1 MDDKS
6 KKSTR
11 STTAA
16 NQASSSLLNKVNLT
30 NTAKNAPHITTTT
43 SSISTNPTT
52 TKNSTSSIHMTSN
65 ENEYDDDFYLNNDD
79 DDDEDV
85 IDDYDDEED
94 YANDDDDDED
104 IIMEEDDT
112 KSLKIDSNHNKNTIV
127 TTNRSVSN
135 AINLPPVNKPSTSNQ
150 VSSSLSASL
159 MTSKNKDESN
169 LPASTSLSSQRASG
183 YLGNQTSR
191 KRNVEL
197 DDEFKYEVLTP
208 DKIVNHMIDC
218 IKEVNQV
225 LELPPTTT
233 RILLHHFRWDK
244 EKLME
249 RFYDGDQDRLFK
261 EAHIVSP
268 FKSVNS
274 GGGGGV
280 VNNVATSSN
289 SSSKKVGFILCHIGE
304 IFTCIKMGIFIPAPN
319 I

>member
-6 KKSTR
+6 KKSSTR
-11 STTAA
+11 SSTTTAS
-16 NQASSSLLNKVNLT
+16 QGSSSIINKANT
-30 NTAKNAPHITTTT
+30 NVSSKNVAAAT
-43 SSISTNPTT
+43 SSSTTTT
-52 TKNSTSSIHMTSN
+52 TKNSTSSIQHMTTN

-79 DDDEDV
+79 DEDI
-85 IDDYDDEED
+85 IDDYDDDDD
-94 YANDDDDDED
+94 YVNGDDDDDDED
-104 IIMEEDDT
+104 FNMEEDDDEDDQS
-112 KSLKIDSNHNKNTIV
+112 KIQKASIDSNHNKNVSAITV

-135 AINLPPVNKPSTSNQ
+135 AINLPPINKTTASHVST
-150 VSSSLSASL
+150 SLSASL
-159 MTSKNKDESN
+159 MAPKSNHKDADGVGCTSS
-169 LPASTSLSSQRASG
+169 SLSSQRAAAAAG
-183 YLGNQTSR
+183 YLSNR

-274 GGGGGV
+274 GGPSTST
-280 VNNVATSSN
+280 VAATISS
-289 SSSKKVGFILCHIGE
+289 SSSKKVGC
-304 IFTCIKMGIFIPAPN
+304 
-319 I
+319 

>member
-6 KKSTR
+6 KKSSTR
-11 STTAA
+11 SSTTTASQGSSSIINKANTNVLSKNVAAATSSSTTA
-16 NQASSSLLNKVNLT
+16 
-30 NTAKNAPHITTTT
+30 
-43 SSISTNPTT
+43 
-52 TKNSTSSIHMTSN
+52 TKNSTSSIQHMTTN

-79 DDDEDV
+79 DEDI
-85 IDDYDDEED
+85 IDDYDDDDDYVDGDDDEDFNMEED
-94 YANDDDDDED
+94 EDDDDDQSK
-104 IIMEEDDT
+104 IQ
-112 KSLKIDSNHNKNTIV
+112 KASIDSNHNKNVSAITV

-135 AINLPPVNKPSTSNQ
+135 AINLPPVNKTTASHVST
-150 VSSSLSASL
+150 SLSASL
-159 MTSKNKDESN
+159 MAPKSNHKDVDGVGCTSS
-169 LPASTSLSSQRASG
+169 SLSSQRAAAG
-183 YLGNQTSR
+183 YLNNR

-274 GGGGGV
+274 GGPSTCTV
-280 VNNVATSSN
+280 TATTSS
-289 SSSKKVGFILCHIGE
+289 SSSKKVGC
-304 IFTCIKMGIFIPAPN
+304 
-319 I
+319 